1 MPLAT
6 TTHAGQIYMYKDSN
20 GSTLLTNRKSADRSL
35 TKVKVTYY
43 PDSNIHSYRNWGN
56 SEASVLPSYSRNKNA
71 FDHIIQQAAQ
81 QHGVSEGLIKAVMH
95 TESGFNVNARSPV
108 GAQGLMQ
115 LMPATARRFNVSN
128 AYDPHENIMAG
139 AKYLAWLLK
148 RFNGNTTLALA
159 GYNAGE
165 GNIAKYGGVPPFRE
179 TQDYVRRVTSRY
191 SNLYANGVVPGL
203 VGNRHPVST
212 PFDTYR
218 AADGL
223 VVIAVASNRLFE
235 RLCQCMGQPELAT
248 DPRFIDDASRTRHEP
263 QLRAAIEAWTAQHS
277 VEHLCDG
284 LLEAGVPSSPVWDLA
299 EAASSEHA
307 RVRQLQFQPPGA
319 AVPCVP
325 QPVFFNGRKPHALT
339 AAPRLGADNA
349 IFGLNPTGVNP

>member
-1 MPLAT
+1 MNNKINAFLLYILGTASIMPLAT

-165 GNIAKYGGVPPFRE
+165 GNVAKYGGVPPFRE

-191 SNLYANGVVPGL
+191 SNLYANGVSASANNNAITANNNSNTQSQNAQVIAQSDNYTASNHQVAANKRPQ
-203 VGNRHPVST
+203 RQIIM
-212 PFDTYR
+212 
-218 AADGL
+218 AADGRFTD
-223 VVIAVASNRLFE
+223 APAGSYATGNATASARI
-235 RLCQCMGQPELAT
+235 
-248 DPRFIDDASRTRHEP
+248 FI
-263 QLRAAIEAWTAQHS
+263 
-277 VEHLCDG
+277 
-284 LLEAGVPSSPVWDLA
+284 
-299 EAASSEHA
+299 SE
-307 RVRQLQFQPPGA
+307 
-319 AVPCVP
+319 
-325 QPVFFNGRKPHALT
+325 
-339 AAPRLGADNA
+339 
-349 IFGLNPTGVNP
+349 

>member
-165 GNIAKYGGVPPFRE
+165 GNVAKYGGVPPFRE

-191 SNLYANGVVPGL
+191 SNLYASGVSASSGSNAITANNNSNTQSQNAQVIAQSDSYTASNHQVAANKRPQ
-203 VGNRHPVST
+203 RQIIM
-212 PFDTYR
+212 
-218 AADGL
+218 AADGRFTD
-223 VVIAVASNRLFE
+223 APAGSYATGNATASARI
-235 RLCQCMGQPELAT
+235 
-248 DPRFIDDASRTRHEP
+248 FI
-263 QLRAAIEAWTAQHS
+263 
-277 VEHLCDG
+277 
-284 LLEAGVPSSPVWDLA
+284 
-299 EAASSEHA
+299 SE
-307 RVRQLQFQPPGA
+307 
-319 AVPCVP
+319 
-325 QPVFFNGRKPHALT
+325 
-339 AAPRLGADNA
+339 
-349 IFGLNPTGVNP
+349 

>member
-128 AYDPHENIMAG
+128 AYDPQENIMAG
-139 AKYLAWLLK
+139 AKYLSWLLK

-165 GNIAKYGGVPPFRE
+165 GNVAKYGGVPPFRE

-191 SNLYANGVVPGL
+191 SNLYASGISASANNNAITANNTSNTQSQNAQVIAQSDNYTASNHQVAANKRPQ
-203 VGNRHPVST
+203 RQIIM
-212 PFDTYR
+212 
-218 AADGL
+218 AADGRFTD
-223 VVIAVASNRLFE
+223 APAGSYATGNATASARI
-235 RLCQCMGQPELAT
+235 
-248 DPRFIDDASRTRHEP
+248 FI
-263 QLRAAIEAWTAQHS
+263 
-277 VEHLCDG
+277 
-284 LLEAGVPSSPVWDLA
+284 
-299 EAASSEHA
+299 SE
-307 RVRQLQFQPPGA
+307 
-319 AVPCVP
+319 
-325 QPVFFNGRKPHALT
+325 
-339 AAPRLGADNA
+339 
-349 IFGLNPTGVNP
+349 

>member
-1 MPLAT
+1 MNNKINAFLLYILGTASIMPLAT

-128 AYDPHENIMAG
+128 AYDPQENIMAG

-165 GNIAKYGGVPPFRE
+165 GNVAKYGGVPPFRE

-191 SNLYANGVVPGL
+191 SNLYASGISASANNNAITANNTSNTQSQNAQVIAQSDNYTASNHQVAANKRPQ
-203 VGNRHPVST
+203 RQIIM
-212 PFDTYR
+212 
-218 AADGL
+218 AADGRFTD
-223 VVIAVASNRLFE
+223 APAGSYATGNATASARI
-235 RLCQCMGQPELAT
+235 
-248 DPRFIDDASRTRHEP
+248 FI
-263 QLRAAIEAWTAQHS
+263 
-277 VEHLCDG
+277 
-284 LLEAGVPSSPVWDLA
+284 
-299 EAASSEHA
+299 SE
-307 RVRQLQFQPPGA
+307 
-319 AVPCVP
+319 
-325 QPVFFNGRKPHALT
+325 
-339 AAPRLGADNA
+339 
-349 IFGLNPTGVNP
+349 

>member
-1 MPLAT
+1 MNNKINAFLLYILGTASIMPLAT

-128 AYDPHENIMAG
+128 AYDPQENIMAG

-148 RFNGNTTLALA
+148 RFNGNTSLALA

-165 GNIAKYGGVPPFRE
+165 GNVAKYGGVPPFRE
-179 TQDYVRRVTSRY
+179 TQDYVRRVTSRV
-191 SNLYANGVVPGL
+191 SNLYASGVNASSSNSAITANNNSNTQSQNAQVIAQSENYTASNHQVAANKRPQ
-203 VGNRHPVST
+203 RQIIM
-212 PFDTYR
+212 
-218 AADGL
+218 AADGRFTD
-223 VVIAVASNRLFE
+223 APAGSYATGNATASARI
-235 RLCQCMGQPELAT
+235 
-248 DPRFIDDASRTRHEP
+248 FI
-263 QLRAAIEAWTAQHS
+263 
-277 VEHLCDG
+277 
-284 LLEAGVPSSPVWDLA
+284 
-299 EAASSEHA
+299 SE
-307 RVRQLQFQPPGA
+307 
-319 AVPCVP
+319 
-325 QPVFFNGRKPHALT
+325 
-339 AAPRLGADNA
+339 
-349 IFGLNPTGVNP
+349 